1 MKLKKQILL
10 IITLIYSITAF
21 SQFLVFSN
29 YLPYNQ
35 KTDVHTVTSNP
46 EKGLPL
52 IFMSG
57 KEIRIFYLADEWKF
71 QKEILIKRSSPI
83 SKKYLGGYIND
94 SSLILTFSNKQ
105 FSSVSQ
111 IVVNL
116 STGNFFELST
126 EINSG
131 NQVYLASWETKSGL
145 VVLGA
150 VDNSNLITVSK
161 FSGYGDVSSHKY
173 HFDFDEISQSHNSFT
188 LSGLFESHGGAIQ
201 KIDASIP
208 VSLYLASAKNKAY
221 LINEEIIITI
231 DYFAGITYYLSIN
244 LSQSRHEIQSYP
256 CDIGNRGQLTL
267 AKSNSFI
274 YDNTMFQLSLY
285 RDELSLSIIG
295 LNDTN
300 RIIKYYASKAEEIAF
315 SNSSME
321 QRNEK
326 EGFLYGNADI
336 MEIKKTKRFL
346 TIVSKMNPAISVF
359 KRQEDFQILLGGV
372 AEIHQASGIASKP
385 ILASGGEMTVGP
397 GGNLIMPDPVYYFPT
412 NYSFSSYSSR
422 KSVYF
427 SSIINSSSFQHKSK
441 SISKYTYNYIVDY
454 TNYMPDNQG
463 LVTIFKMSGDYYL
476 GYYLYG
482 SNTYNLEWF
491 KNIDDYSIKY

>member
-1 MKLKKQILL
+1 MKLKKSILL
-10 IITLIYSITAF
+10 TVLLIYTFTAF

-35 KTDVHTVTSNP
+35 KTDVHPITSNP
-46 EKGLPL
+46 EMGLPI

-57 KEIRIFYLADEWKF
+57 KEIRIFYLADECKF
-71 QKEILIKRSSPI
+71 QKEILIKRPAHN

-94 SSLILTFSNKQ
+94 SSLILTFSDKQ
-105 FSSVSQ
+105 FSSISQ
-111 IVVNL
+111 IIVNL
-116 STGNFFELST
+116 NTGILFELSV

-131 NQVYLASWETKSGL
+131 NQIYLTSWETKSGL
-145 VVLGA
+145 VVLGI
-150 VDNSNLITVSK
+150 VENSNVITVSK
-161 FSGYGDVSSHKY
+161 FSGYGDISSHKY
-173 HFDFDEISQSHNSFT
+173 NSDFNEIIQNHESYT
-188 LSGLFESHGGAIQ
+188 LSGLFDSQGGAIQ

-231 DYFAGITYYLSIN
+231 DYFSGITYYLAIN
-244 LSQSRHEIQSYP
+244 LLQNTHKLQSYP
-256 CDIGNRGQLTL
+256 CDIDNHL

-274 YDNTMFQLSLY
+274 YDNTLFQLSVDK
-285 RDELSLSIIG
+285 DELSLNIIG
-295 LNDTN
+295 LTDTN
-300 RIIKYYASKAEEIAF
+300 RIVKYYAPKTEKIGF

-326 EGFLYGNADI
+326 EGFLYGKPDI
-336 MEIKKTKRFL
+336 TDIKKTKRFL
-346 TIVSKMNPAISVF
+346 KIVSKMKPAISVF
-359 KRQEDFQILLGGV
+359 RKKEDFQILLGGV
-372 AEIHQASGIASKP
+372 AEIHQAAGVASKP
-385 ILASGGEMTVGP
+385 ILASGGEMTVGTS
-397 GGNLIMPDPVYYFPT
+397 GNLIMPEPVYHFPT

-422 KSVYF
+422 KSAYL
-427 SSIINSSSFQHKSK
+427 SSIINSSSFQHMSK
-441 SISKYTYNYIVDY
+441 SISKYTYNYIIDY

-491 KNIDDYSIKY
+491 KNIDDYSIQY

>member
-1 MKLKKQILL
+1 MKKSILL
-10 IITLIYSITAF
+10 IILLIYSFTVF

-35 KTDVHTVTSNP
+35 KTDVHPVTSNP
-46 EKGLPL
+46 EMGLPM
-52 IFMSG
+52 IFLSG
-57 KEIRIFYLADEWKF
+57 KEIRILYLADECKF
-71 QKEILIKRSSPI
+71 QKEILIKRPTQN

-94 SSLILTFSNKQ
+94 SSLILTFSDKQ
-105 FSSVSQ
+105 FSSISQ

-116 STGNFFELST
+116 NTGISFELSKV
-126 EINSG
+126 INSG
-131 NQVYLASWETKSGL
+131 NQIYLTSWETISGL
-145 VVLGA
+145 VVLGI
-150 VDNSNLITVSK
+150 VDDSNVITVSK
-161 FSGYGDVSSHKY
+161 LSGYGNVSSHKFN
-173 HFDFDEISQSHNSFT
+173 FDLNKIIQNYNSFA
-188 LSGLFESHGGAIQ
+188 LSGLFDSQGGMIQ
-201 KIDASIP
+201 KVDASIP

-231 DYFAGITYYLSIN
+231 DYFAGTTYYLAIN
-244 LSQSRHEIQSYP
+244 LLQRTHKILSYP
-256 CDIGNRGQLTL
+256 CDIDNQGQLAF

-274 YDNTMFQLSLY
+274 YDNTLFQLSVD
-285 RDELSLSIIG
+285 RDEVSLNISG
-295 LNDTN
+295 LTDTN
-300 RIIKYYASKAEEIAF
+300 RKVKYYASKAEKIGF

-326 EGFLYGNADI
+326 EGFLYGNPNVTV
-336 MEIKKTKRFL
+336 IKKTKRFL
-346 TIVSKMNPAISVF
+346 KIVSKMKPAISVF
-359 KRQEDFQILLGGV
+359 AKQGDFQILLGGV
-372 AEIHQASGIASKP
+372 AKIHQAAGVASKP

-422 KSVYF
+422 KSAYF
-427 SSIINSSSFQHKSK
+427 SSIINSSSFQHMNK

-491 KNIDDYSIKY
+491 KNIDDYSIQY